1 MGHIKETIEDE
12 WEQAY
17 QLGVKDGYNKAIRQ
31 LKLTIEKMGEKE

>member
-1 MGHIKETIEDE
+1 MKETIEDE

-31 LKLTIEKMGEKE
+31 LELIIEKMGEKE